1 MAKSKKLRMERQ
13 SGGGDFKLQTLA
25 RDSFRQH
32 RSPLQSMSPVQSDS
46 ESSPQALPP
55 RPRLTFGEFASTPR
69 AVRVS
74 THPSNS
80 SSASSCARKGN
91 SKVVPQ
97 KDPMACSGGS
107 RVSKPDGLAS
117 GSPPCVNLPIAQLVV
132 NQDAP
137 GSLPHSGLVHF
148 PILTSTAS
156 CKFSASDLSPSD
168 ESLKYCLIGYIAGK
182 NPGYT
187 SLSQFM
193 VHNWYHHANLVLHDS
208 GWLIFEF
215 LSETAML
222 STLHMGPYS
231 VFGRPLILQI
241 MPEFFDFTPPDF
253 NHVPIWVRFP
263 NLPIRCWTPLC
274 LSKLAS
280 VLGKPLRCDASTIRK
295 TKLSFARVLIEVDMT
310 STLPDLI
317 NVQLLNGSILGQR
330 VIYESRPRFCRSCD
344 SLGHSASSCKNGS
357 SKRKPSSSDSHTD
370 PSSSSA
376 LPPVEHHYQPGSCSL
391 GVPVVPQDKSTESS
405 TFGRQS
411 SPGRKRHKVIPI
423 NVMPPPILPGQTS
436 HGLPALRHFPSCSS
450 APQDPQQINLQ
461 QKNSKEKLPT

>member
-1 MAKSKKLRMERQ
+1 
-13 SGGGDFKLQTLA
+13 
-25 RDSFRQH
+25 
-32 RSPLQSMSPVQSDS
+32 MSPTQSDS

-74 THPSNS
+74 SHPSNS
-80 SSASSCARKGN
+80 SSASSCARRGD

-97 KDPMACSGGS
+97 KDPMACSNGS
-107 RVSKPDGLAS
+107 RVLQPDGLAS

-137 GSLPHSGLVHF
+137 DSLPQSSLVHF

-156 CKFSASDLSPSD
+156 YKFSASDLSPSD

-182 NPGYT
+182 NPGYS

-193 VHNWYHHANLVLHDS
+193 VRNWHHHANLVLHDS

-241 MPEFFDFTPPDF
+241 MPEFFDFTPPAF
-253 NHVPIWVRFP
+253 THVPIWVRFP

-295 TKLSFARVLIEVDMT
+295 TKLSFARVLIEVDIT
-310 STLPDLI
+310 SLVIHWGTQLPL
-317 NVQLLNGSILGQR
+317 
-330 VIYESRPRFCRSCD
+330 
-344 SLGHSASSCKNGS
+344 AKNGT
-357 SKRKPSSSDSHTD
+357 SKRKPSSSARHTD
-370 PSSSSA
+370 PSSSSDMS
-376 LPPVEHHYQPGSCSL
+376 PVEHHYQPGSCSL
-391 GVPVVPQDKSTESS
+391 GVPMVDKSTESP

-423 NVMPPPILPGQTS
+423 NAMPPPILPGQTS

>member
-1 MAKSKKLRMERQ
+1 MERQ

-32 RSPLQSMSPVQSDS
+32 RSPLRSMSPVQSDS

-69 AVRVS
+69 AVR
-74 THPSNS
+74 
-80 SSASSCARKGN
+80 
-91 SKVVPQ
+91 
-97 KDPMACSGGS
+97 KDPMACSRGC

-117 GSPPCVNLPIAQLVV
+117 ASPPCVNLPIAQLVV

-182 NPGYT
+182 NLG
-187 SLSQFM
+187 
-193 VHNWYHHANLVLHDS
+193 
-208 GWLIFEF
+208 
-215 LSETAML
+215 
-222 STLHMGPYS
+222 GPYS

-253 NHVPIWVRFP
+253 THVPIWVRFP

-280 VLGKPLRCDASTIRK
+280 VLGKPLRCDAPTIRK
-295 TKLSFARVLIEVDMT
+295 TKLSFARVLIEVDMVN
-310 STLPDLI
+310 TLPDLI
-317 NVQLLNGSILGQR
+317 DVQLPNGGSILGQR
-330 VIYESRPRFCRSCD
+330 VIYECRPRFCRSCD
-344 SLGHSASSCKNGS
+344 SMGHSASSCKNGT

-370 PSSSSA
+370 PSSSSVM
-376 LPPVEHHYQPGSCSL
+376 PPVEHHYQPGSCSL
-391 GVPVVPQDKSTESS
+391 GVPVVPQDKSTESP

-411 SPGRKRHKVIPI
+411 SLGCKRHKVIPI
-423 NVMPPPILPGQTS
+423 NAMPPPVFPGQTS

-450 APQDPQQINLQ
+450 APQDTQQINLQ
-461 QKNSKEKLPT
+461 QKSSKEKLPP